1 MKILLSIIISL
12 ILTAPIF
19 ISIFFYYRKKNIK
32 WIYGG
37 GFLTLIAT
45 FFIFLIAIEIR
56 IPDNNFNENEFKQSY
71 TNVFQSELPNS
82 VKIFK
87 KEYKREGGLFGAE
100 YWTATIEYN
109 ENGYV
114 DLLNYVKKENEMLL
128 QDFSDKPKVDCI
140 TGDNIIYSIKT
151 NYMNPWNYEIIFF
164 EDRKTTQIKLTV
176 YGD

>member
-19 ISIFFYYRKKNIK
+19 ISIFLYHRKKNVK

-37 GFLTLIAT
+37 GFLTLIT
-45 FFIFLIAIEIR
+45 TIFIFLLVLMIR
-56 IPDNNFNENEFKQSY
+56 IPDNSFNDNEFKQSY
-71 TNVFQSELPNS
+71 TNIFHLELPNS
-82 VKIFK
+82 VKILK
-87 KEYKREGGLFGAE
+87 KEYKKEGGLFGSE
-100 YWTATIEYN
+100 YWTATVEYN

-128 QDFSDKPKVDCI
+128 QDFSVKPKVDCI

-151 NYMNPWNYEIIFF
+151 NYMNPWNYEVNFF
-164 EDRKTTQIKLTV
+164 EDRKTAQIKLII
-176 YGD
+176 